1 MSSEREFLKVG
12 GERLRVL
19 LISMIQM
26 HYEEL
31 QVPWGGWIVFVGMVC
46 AILM

>member
-31 QVPWGGWIVFVGMVC
+31 QVPWGGWIVFVGMVF